1 MLTKLMKE
9 KGVDSGIKHTWL
21 QLTDLSAMLPVYFSH
36 VLLNL
41 KKTEFQLIF
50 HHIKYDLE
58 FGLLQNFILYHLV
71 IYLFANIFEC
81 LLFAKY

>member
-36 VLLNL
+36 VLLTL